1 MRSESPYLYVTP
13 LDERMRTLCLFFF
26 MPAPLLLSSASTS
39 LPEDFDSVLYTDDMV
54 IVAVM
59 IIFGSRI
66 CRRRRR
72 NQGWFSSQW
81 LLPRS
86 QGKERQ
92 NEWPEKKFEGRLRP
106 TCVIRLILARRGR
119 RSWAVSTRRAMET
132 PRAPQMTPKSCRLL
146 TEPVAQ

>member
-1 MRSESPYLYVTP
+1 MRPESPYLYVTP

-54 IVAVM
+54 IVGVM

-66 CRRRRR
+66 CRRGRR

-81 LLPRS
+81 LLLPRS

-106 TCVIRLILARRGR
+106 TCDKAYLSALRK
-119 RSWAVSTRRAMET
+119 AVSGRCPPGEPWKPPVP
-132 PRAPQMTPKSCRLL
+132 PR
-146 TEPVAQ
+146 